1 MAVYKITEKN
11 KTEEICQIAKTEQGE
26 GFTLYEIEVNLQPF
40 HWNVNHRY
48 SEFRELHDKLTS
60 QYGIDKNLLPPKKL
74 FGNQSEMFI
83 KCRQMDLQLYLQKVL
98 QQFKVLPSVLAE
110 FLDFS
115 KYEIH
120 GITESLAEKL
130 FYEGDQILASEKEFT
145 MTPLQLYALSERLKL
160 AEPTCW
166 SGSKSRDLGH
176 LLDFISQLKCLRIV
190 GSDEFV
196 FNSNI
201 IPNRLKFDLTP
212 FKSLIELKIE
222 CCNLE
227 HHLTGIEIIRQTVS
241 SLSVH
246 SSLQDINILLLASF
260 LHWSPLS
267 NSKNWPTW
275 QKVTFADFSHNKLTK
290 INPAIKLLCAVEHL
304 NLSYNKIREIE
315 NLESLPRLSMLNLSH
330 NQIYRLEMLHT
341 RLGNVC
347 CLNLSKNDI
356 TSLQGMS
363 RLYSLVELDV
373 SYNQISGLDEV
384 SHIGGLP
391 CLEVLILSNNP
402 VTNAVDYRSHVLLA
416 FGSRA
421 SELTLD
427 GQKASQKE
435 LDTVA
440 VMQALKAARE
450 GRILHQS
457 NQSTHGEKATGILT
471 TTSGTSQHCL

>member
-1 MAVYKITEKN
+1 MAVYKITGKEKA
-11 KTEEICQIAKTEQGE
+11 EEICQIVKTEQGE
-26 GFTLYEIEVNLQPF
+26 GFTLYEIEVTLQTF
-40 HWNVNHRY
+40 HWRVNHRY

-60 QYGIDKNLLPPKKL
+60 QFGIDKNLLPPKKL
-74 FGNQSEMFI
+74 FGNQSEVFI
-83 KCRQMDLQLYLQKVL
+83 KCRQMDLQLYLQKLL
-98 QQFKVLPSVLAE
+98 QQFKVIPYLLAE
-110 FLDFS
+110 FLHFP

-130 FYEGDQILASEKEFT
+130 FYEGDQILANNKEFT

-176 LLDFISQLKCLRIV
+176 LLDFISQLKYLRIV

-201 IPNRLKFDLTP
+201 IPNKLKFDLTA
-212 FKSLIELKIE
+212 FKSLNKLKIE

-227 HHLTGIEIIRQTVS
+227 HHVTGIEVIRQTVS
-241 SLSVH
+241 TLTVH
-246 SSLQDINILLLASF
+246 NSIQDINSLLLASF
-260 LHWSPLS
+260 LHWSPLT

-275 QKVTFADFSHNKLTK
+275 QKVGNADFSHNRMTK
-290 INPAIKLLCAVEHL
+290 INPAIKLLCVVEQL

-315 NLESLPRLSMLNLSH
+315 NLESLPRLSTLNLSH
-330 NQIYRLEMLHT
+330 NQIHKLEMLHT

-347 CLNLSKNDI
+347 HLNLSKNNI

-373 SYNQISGLDEV
+373 SNNNILELDEI
-384 SHIGGLP
+384 SHVGGLP
-391 CLEVLILSNNP
+391 CLETLILSNNP
-402 VTNAVDYRSHVLLA
+402 VTTAVDYRSHVLLA
-416 FGSRA
+416 FGSRV
-421 SELTLD
+421 SELSLD

-440 VMQALKAARE
+440 VMQALKAAKE
-450 GRILHQS
+450 GRILQQT
-457 NQSTHGEKATGILT
+457 NQNTHGEKATGILA
-471 TTSGTSQHCL
+471 SGTSQQCF